1 MPSMRRI
8 TADYVFTADT
18 PPLQDGVVVLNDDGL
33 VLAIEHKSD
42 FDPAELEEYNGFLVP
57 GFVNSH
63 CHLELSHMQNV
74 MPPGT
79 GLIPFIKGVLGK
91 RDSTK
96 EEILNA
102 IEKREQEMMEAG
114 IVAVGDIANVSDTFA
129 QKAKSNLAYYTFVEL
144 FDLLNPAEAQK
155 SFDQGKQLYDELQ
168 EKGLKAAMAPHAP
181 YSVSPELF
189 KLVDAFNAET
199 TGLTSIHNQ
208 ETPEEN
214 EFMAKK
220 EGAFNAFYD
229 EMGIDISTFTP
240 TGERAINT
248 AIRYLEQTPNAI
260 FVHNTMTEEEDI
272 RQTRKGGPQIYW
284 CSCPNANLYIEN
296 RLPDYQAFMNNN
308 CTMILGT
315 DSIASNWQL
324 SILEEMKAIQ
334 HYHPELSTDQL
345 VKWGT
350 LNGAEALGF
359 DESLGSIS
367 PGKTPAVNLIENVD
381 VETIKLSETATV
393 KRLI

>member
-1 MPSMRRI
+1 MRRI

-42 FDPAELEEYNGFLVP
+42 FDPAELEKYNGFLVP

-91 RDSTK
+91 RDATK
-96 EEILNA
+96 EEILDA
-102 IEKREQEMMEAG
+102 IAKREQEMIEAG
-114 IVAVGDIANVSDTFA
+114 IVAVGDIANVNDSFA
-129 QKAKSNLAYYTFVEL
+129 QKAQGNLAYYTFVEL
-144 FDLLNPAEAQK
+144 FDLLNPKEAQK
-155 SFDQGKQLYDELQ
+155 SFDQGKQLYDELH
-168 EKGLKAAMAPHAP
+168 EKGIKAAMAPHAP

-189 KLVDAFNAET
+189 KLVDAFNARN

-214 EFMAKK
+214 QFMAKK
-220 EGAFNAFYD
+220 EGAFNAFYND
-229 EMGIDISTFTP
+229 MGIDISAFEP
-240 TGERAINT
+240 TGERAIKT
-248 AIRYLEQTPNAI
+248 AIRYIAQTPKAI
-260 FVHNTMTEEEDI
+260 FVHNTMTKEEDI
-272 RQTRKGGPQIYW
+272 RHTRNCGPQIYW

-296 RLPDYQAFMNNN
+296 RLPHYQAFINNN

-324 SILEEMKAIQ
+324 SILEEMKAIHK
-334 HYHPELSTDQL
+334 HYPDITTEML

-350 LNGAEALGF
+350 YNGAEALGF
-359 DESLGSIS
+359 EERLGSIT
-367 PGKTPAVNLIENVD
+367 PGKTPGVNLIENVD
-381 VETIKLSETATV
+381 IEGRKLTDKASV
-393 KRLI
+393 RKLI